1 LRLLA
6 RPPHLAEAERDRHRP
21 QQECYGDA
29 EQDGKDARGT
39 LHDVIPTPT
48 RNRHENAQGEP
59 F

>member
-6 RPPHLAEAERDRHRP
+6 GPPHLAEAERDRHRP

-39 LHDVIPTPT
+39 LHDVISTP
-48 RNRHENAQGEP
+48 NQKPA
-59 F
+59 